1 MVVAA
6 AAAQQQHQQQQ
17 QVSTASTTAEEEALK
32 RNTDCVYFLASP
44 LTCKKG
50 SECEYRHSEYARV
63 NPRDCYFWL
72 NGNCLNPKCGFRH
85 PPLDGL
91 LGTQTAVSTGSS
103 FPSSHSATVLAA
115 HAPNNSGKQAVPCI
129 FFQKGLCIK
138 GDKCAFLHGPN
149 TTVNKASQPTAA
161 VPANEPPTLKK
172 ASAVIQKCTQEQKG
186 PPANV
191 PKAVVVRPEANKSTH
206 KAETAFPRNAAGNER
221 DAPPPS
227 GTDDEFPQYKATN
240 VPPVINGNSLNRSN
254 RLHQAHA
261 LDDQS
266 FQHGKDA
273 DEFLRESSPGFDVL
287 VDDELRD
294 SDYYHDE
301 DQYGRTRGHEGRDL
315 NSVNEYDIGRSADY
329 SSLTEMGRETF
340 RDPRGYDIGSYD
352 HISMQ
357 GQYAWEQRMAASDRV
372 LVGGSSNQERRS
384 YSKSETHNQ
393 INESDLRYRLSKHRR
408 ANGLRSVVS
417 PDYAH
422 APENQ
427 IEEQYHRSSTRRDS
441 HHLASQE
448 SSLSGRLRGR
458 IKLPRRSPVSGS
470 DLRSERDLDRGR
482 NWGSVSPG
490 RPQTSHQGRLRDRI
504 KGRVEDGYN
513 NGGRNFRGPRMMR
526 REMMDDRDADFAGP
540 KSLSELKGGKNA
552 ESKEQQSLR
561 KRKSLEDNQQPE
573 GGLSFDGPMPLSEIL
588 KRKRGA
594 GAATSASTGIS
605 SANMQVNNPK
615 ESQGSMGG
623 GSNNTAAQSAVSTV
637 SKEVS
642 NNKEAGAVK
651 ETEGKNEATH
661 LEAEDGMIAEEG
673 IEDHDLE
680 VDDQRDG
687 EYDYEQ
693 GDEGDYN
700 YEEGENAEGEEE
712 YLEDEDG
719 DDFAKKIG
727 VMFS

>member
-1 MVVAA
+1 M
-6 AAAQQQHQQQQ
+6 
-17 QVSTASTTAEEEALK
+17 
-32 RNTDCVYFLASP
+32 
-44 LTCKKG
+44 
-50 SECEYRHSEYARV
+50 
-63 NPRDCYFWL
+63 
-72 NGNCLNPKCGFRH
+72 
-85 PPLDGL
+85 
-91 LGTQTAVSTGSS
+91 AVSTGSY
-103 FPSSHSATVLAA
+103 FPSSHSATMPAA
-115 HAPNNSGKQAVPCI
+115 HASNNSGKQAVPCI

-149 TTVNKASQPTAA
+149 TAVNKAPQPTAA
-161 VPANEPPTLKK
+161 APANEPPTLKK
-172 ASAVIQKCTQEQKG
+172 ASGVLQKCTQEQKV

-191 PKAVVVRPEANKSTH
+191 PKAVVVRPEANKHTH
-206 KAETAFPRNAAGNER
+206 KAETSFPRNAAGNER
-221 DAPPPS
+221 NAPPPS
-227 GTDDEFPQYKATN
+227 GTDDEFPRYKVTN
-240 VPPVINGNSLNRSN
+240 VPPVINGNSLIRSN

-315 NSVNEYDIGRSADY
+315 NSVNEYDIGRSVDY
-329 SSLTEMGRETF
+329 TSLTEMGRETF
-340 RDPRGYDIGSYD
+340 RDPREYDIGSYD

-357 GQYAWEQRMAASDRV
+357 GQYAWEQHMAASDRV
-372 LVGGSSNQERRS
+372 LVGDSSNQERRS

-417 PDYAH
+417 PDYA
-422 APENQ
+422 PDNQ
-427 IEEQYHRSSTRRDS
+427 LEEQSHRISTRRDS
-441 HHLASQE
+441 RHLASQE
-448 SSLSGRLRGR
+448 SSLSSRLHGR
-458 IKLPRRSPVSGS
+458 IKPPRRSPVSGS
-470 DLRSERDLDRGR
+470 DLRSERDLERGR

-504 KGRVEDGYN
+504 KGRVEDDYS
-513 NGGRNFRGPRMMR
+513 GGRNFRGPRMMR
-526 REMMDDRDADFAGP
+526 REMMDDRDADFAAP
-540 KSLSELKGGKNA
+540 KSLSELKGKKNA

-561 KRKSLEDNQQPE
+561 KRKSLEDHRQPE

-594 GAATSASTGIS
+594 GGATSASTEKS
-605 SANMQVNNPK
+605 SANMEVENQK
-615 ESQGSMGG
+615 ESQGSLVGS
-623 GSNNTAAQSAVSTV
+623 SNNTAAQSAVSTV

-642 NNKEAGAVK
+642 NYKEAGAVK

-661 LEAEDGMIAEEG
+661 DKSSQLPNASEVEAEDGMIAEEG

-680 VDDQRDG
+680 ADDLRDG
-687 EYDYEQ
+687 EYEYEQ